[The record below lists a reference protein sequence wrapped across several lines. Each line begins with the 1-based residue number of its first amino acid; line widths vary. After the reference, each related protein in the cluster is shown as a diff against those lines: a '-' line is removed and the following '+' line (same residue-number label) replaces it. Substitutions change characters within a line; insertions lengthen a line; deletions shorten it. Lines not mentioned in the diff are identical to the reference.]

1 MCVRAASPAA
11 LSARAPAAEYR
22 RRRIRAVSRF
32 VYRAR
37 ACRPDQRSGPQSL
50 PRIHHS
56 RERAATAGQATASRW
71 VIKGKGAAMNIR
83 STDLASTIPLATKKL
98 DDLLEQAGIDVLIVT
113 SKHNVGYL
121 LGGYRF
127 FFFETMDAIGLNR
140 YLPVFI
146 YAKGH
151 ADRSVF
157 IGNKLEGFEKQLN
170 RFWTG
175 VAETSWMTGPEA
187 MHSAVLHVRKM
198 GVASARIGVE
208 MP

>member
-1 MCVRAASPAA
+1 MSV
-11 LSARAPAAEYR
+11 
-22 RRRIRAVSRF
+22 
-32 VYRAR
+32 
-37 ACRPDQRSGPQSL
+37 L
-50 PRIHHS
+50 PTLLR
-56 RERAATAGQATASRW
+56 TFP
-71 VIKGKGAAMNIR
+71 
-83 STDLASTIPLATKKL
+83 STPKSWTTCWR
-98 DDLLEQAGIDVLIVT
+98 QAGIDILIAT

-127 FFFETMDAIGLNR
+127 FFFETMDAIGINR

-187 MHSAVLHVRKM
+187 MQSAVSHIKKM
-198 GVASARIGVE
+198 GVAGASIGVE
-208 MP
+208 MPFLPLDAADVLHSAFPDSRLVDATMTLERLRARKSAAELALLKEASERVVAAMQATFRRAGPA